1 MRSRYSAFVLKNAD
15 YLAATWHPDFRP
27 AALDLTESPA
37 PRWLGLKLLA
47 YTPVDASHATV
58 EFVARYKLDGRAYRL
73 HELSRFERVAGR
85 WHYCDGDLRK

>member
-37 PRWLGLKLLA
+37 PRWLGMKLLA
-47 YTPVDASHATV
+47 
-58 EFVARYKLDGRAYRL
+58 
-73 HELSRFERVAGR
+73 
-85 WHYCDGDLRK
+85 